1 MGNKTTSTVYLDED
15 DVREFR
21 EKGFN
26 ISETARIAMRTILET
41 GFDDIATMLRVSA
54 IDRELTSLEGDL
66 NTLNKHKYL
75 LIYKQK
81 ELTETRD
88 NLVINMKAIQT
99 SNRISELTQV
109 LNKHII
115 DSKFDSESIA
125 SEFPDIIIELEQLN
139 SNFNIVTHIE
149 RLKIILDF

>member
-1 MGNKTTSTVYLDED
+1 MGNKTSTVYLDED
-15 DVREFR
+15 DVAEFKAR
-21 EKGFN
+21 NLN
-26 ISETARIAMRTILET
+26 ISNAARTAMRTILET
-41 GFDDIATMLRVSA
+41 GFDDIATMLRVST

-81 ELTETRD
+81 KLIETRD
-88 NLVINMKAIQT
+88 NLLTNMKAIQT

-115 DSKFDSESIA
+115 DSRFDSISIA
-125 SEFPDIIIELEQLN
+125 AEFPDMIVELEQLN
-139 SNFNIVTHIE
+139 PNFNIVTHIE
-149 RLKIILDF
+149 RLKIVLDF

>member
-1 MGNKTTSTVYLDED
+1 MGNKTSTVYLDED
-15 DVREFR
+15 DVAEFKAR
-21 EKGFN
+21 NLN
-26 ISETARIAMRTILET
+26 ISNAARTAMRTILET
-41 GFDDIATMLRVSA
+41 GFDDIATMLRVST

-81 ELTETRD
+81 ELIETRD
-88 NLVINMKAIQT
+88 NLLTNMKAIQT

-115 DSKFDSESIA
+115 DSKFDPISIA
-125 SEFPDIIIELEQLN
+125 AEFPDMIVELEQLN
-139 SNFNIVTHIE
+139 PNFNIVTHIE
-149 RLKIILDF
+149 RLKIVLDF